1 MNWTHLGGRK
11 FVLAVGCGAVTSLL
25 TYLGKIDG
33 GTYSVVILG
42 TVGAFIVGNVTQ
54 SVKQGKTE

>member
-1 MNWTHLGGRK
+1 MNFRTGRK
-11 FVLAVGCGAVTSLL
+11 FWLTLGCGAVTSLL

-42 TVGAFIVGNVTQ
+42 TVGAYIGGNVYQ
-54 SVKQGKTE
+54 KAKEPKQ